1 MSKKKVK
8 KKAMTVAQYKTKI
21 KNLEEQLQL
30 LDAER
35 HRNRQRVE
43 LFTND
48 ISNLETKNK
57 RLQTEL
63 NVMGSLLYKAKSI
76 IEAPQVLTTIDQVL
90 KSHLGEQHERF

>member
-8 KKAMTVAQYKTKI
+8 KKVMTIAQYKLRVKKLEATI
-21 KNLEEQLQL
+21 KSLEVNS
-30 LDAER
+30 
-35 HRNRQRVE
+35 HRDRQRAE
-43 LFTND
+43 LFLGD
-48 ISNLETKNK
+48 ITRLEDKNK

-90 KSHLGEQHERF
+90 KSHLGDNHE